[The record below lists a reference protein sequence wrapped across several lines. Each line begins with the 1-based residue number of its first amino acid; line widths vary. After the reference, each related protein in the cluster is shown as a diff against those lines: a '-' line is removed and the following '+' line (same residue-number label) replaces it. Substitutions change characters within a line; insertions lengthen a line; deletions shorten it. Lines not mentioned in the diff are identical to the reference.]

1 MTDPM
6 LAAAPV
12 QAGPRPLSRK
22 EKLGFGLGDLASNLS
37 WNFTGSFL
45 LYFYTNVAA
54 ISAAVAGT
62 LMLLARVLDAVADPV
77 VGAAVDRTRS
87 RHGRARPYLLY
98 GAVPFGV
105 LSVLAFVSPDLSHTG
120 KVIYAAVTFLLMGV
134 VYSVVNIPYGSLMPL
149 MTRDSHERMQLG
161 TARAVGMSIGTIFV
175 AVATPHLVTAFGGGS
190 EERGYLLTAIL
201 LGTGSAVFFLL
212 TFRATTEH
220 YGDLSATE
228 AAGKTFTGAWTTVR
242 QGLHNGPWILAALF
256 MVVNFTRL
264 GLLTTVTVYFSLY
277 VLKEPW
283 TISILLPLIS
293 GSLLVGSLAAPRYF
307 ARFGK
312 RRGNVLA
319 LAVGALLYLVMPFTE
334 SVLPLLITVYTC
346 ACLVISLSL
355 TSSFTLVAD
364 SVDYHEWKFGNRAT
378 GLLNAAQSLAT
389 KLGTALGSA
398 LVAGALAWTAFDPDH
413 VAAAT
418 VTGLRWLYYG
428 APIALLLLQLL
439 VMCFWRM
446 DALHPRILEE
456 LKERQK

>member
-1 MTDPM
+1 MADPT
-6 LAAAPV
+6 LAAAPAQTV
-12 QAGPRPLSRK
+12 PRRLTRG

-54 ISAAVAGT
+54 VSAAVAGT
-62 LMLLARVLDAVADPV
+62 LMLVARILDAIADPV

-105 LSVLAFVSPDLSHTG
+105 LSVLTFVSPDLSHTG
-120 KVIYAAVTFLLMGV
+120 KVVYAAVTFLLMGV
-134 VYSVVNIPYGSLMPL
+134 VYSIVNIPYGALMPL
-149 MTRDSHERMQLG
+149 MTRDGHERMQLG
-161 TARAVGMSIGTIFV
+161 TARAVGMSVGTVFV

-190 EERGYLLTAIL
+190 EERGYLLTAAL
-201 LGTGSAVFFLL
+201 LGAGSALFFLA

-220 YGDLSATE
+220 YRDLPVQE
-228 AAGKTFTGAWTTVR
+228 AAGKTVTGAWTTVK
-242 QGLHNGPWILAALF
+242 QGLRNGPWVLAALF

-277 VLKEPW
+277 VLEEPW

-307 ARFGK
+307 ARLGK

-319 LAVGALLYLVMPFTE
+319 LAAGALLYAVMPFTE
-334 SVLPLLITVYTC
+334 SVLPLLITVYVC

-364 SVDYHEWKFGNRAT
+364 AVDYHEWKFGNRAT

-398 LVAGALAWTAFDPDH
+398 LVAGVLAMTAFDPGH
-413 VAAAT
+413 VAGAT
-418 VTGLRWLYYG
+418 VNGLRWLYYG

-439 VMCFWRM
+439 VMSFWRM
-446 DALHPRILEE
+446 DTLHPRILEE